1 MAKFIDLDLII
12 DSISDKMSGEAALPR
27 SLIRSASVE
36 PDFDFSEV
44 LKKQADKF
52 YDDVLDSHPDRTRLD
67 GLNHDVLS
75 GNERQKQALRALGLD
90 KRTKLASCAAE
101 LKVIAEKA
109 DAAGFKKQAADLR
122 YVASKLV

>member
-27 SLIRSASVE
+27 SLIRSAAVE
-36 PDFDFSEV
+36 EEHNFSEV

-52 YDDVLDSHPDRTRLD
+52 YDDEFSAHPDRTRLD

-75 GNERQKQALRALGLD
+75 GSAKQKEALRALDLD
-90 KRTKLASCAAE
+90 KRTKLASCASE
-101 LKVIAEKA
+101 LKAIAEKA
-109 DAAGFKKQAADLR
+109 DNAGFKKQAADLR